1 MKTKTDSME
10 NSRYDLAVRIL
21 KDDTISFEVY
31 EDCLEGVD
39 SKFHPLSQY

>member
-10 NSRYDLAVRIL
+10 SSRYDLAVRIL

-31 EDCLEGVD
+31 ENCLEGGDVK
-39 SKFHPLSQY
+39 SHPLSQY